1 MFKQFYLMQIFDF
14 PSKENKTLLALG
26 AESAGNFSVFKNGK
40 IYFSKD
46 FNDLSDEN
54 NFKNFKKELLSF
66 LRKENLR
73 PEVIVSD
80 LHPLFKTTL
89 WAEKLSKKHK
99 AQYIQ
104 VQHHHAHI
112 SASVGDR
119 IINNPSYKIPDSIYG
134 IALDGTGYGE
144 DGEIWGGELFQ
155 LKMQN
160 SKLKVLNRIGSLE
173 NQIML
178 GGELAIKEPA
188 RMLIPI
194 LLNFLSKKE
203 VFAIVEKYYTENE
216 FEVLYVQLKQNFNCL
231 ETSSAGRILD
241 AVSILLGFCQNQRD
255 LKHQATI
262 LLEKSSTRPYLNIK
276 PVILK
281 NYKSK
286 IDSKFNLPAGGQN
299 SEFVLQT
306 TPLFGYLAK
315 NINKDKAKLAATAQ
329 LYLARGF
336 SELINKSAIEK
347 NPSVF
352 VSGGLSKN
360 KIISDYFH
368 RQGFYQTQIIPC
380 GDAGLSFGQI
390 IYYLL
395 SER

>member
-1 MFKQFYLMQIFDF
+1 MQIFDF

-112 SASVGDR
+112 SASVGDC

-160 SKLKVLNRIGSLE
+160 SKLKVLNRTGSLE

-203 VFAIVEKYYTENE
+203 VLAIVEKYYTENE
-216 FEVLYVQLKQNFNCL
+216 FEVLYVQWKQNFNCL

-276 PVILK
+276 PKIEIIKDDLIYNSQFSIPNK
-281 NYKSK
+281 FSKKYYKLNTT
-286 IDSKFNLPAGGQN
+286 FLF
-299 SEFVLQT
+299 EFL
-306 TPLFGYLAK
+306 LK
-315 NINKDKAKLAATAQ
+315 NINRDKTRLAATAQ
-329 LYLARGF
+329 LYLAGGL
-336 SELINKSAIEK
+336 SEIINKFTAEK
-347 NPSVF
+347 TPPVF

>member
-1 MFKQFYLMQIFDF
+1 
-14 PSKENKTLLALG
+14 
-26 AESAGNFSVFKNGK
+26 
-40 IYFSKD
+40 
-46 FNDLSDEN
+46 
-54 NFKNFKKELLSF
+54 
-66 LRKENLR
+66 
-73 PEVIVSD
+73 
-80 LHPLFKTTL
+80 
-89 WAEKLSKKHK
+89 
-99 AQYIQ
+99 
-104 VQHHHAHI
+104 
-112 SASVGDR
+112 
-119 IINNPSYKIPDSIYG
+119 
-134 IALDGTGYGE
+134 
-144 DGEIWGGELFQ
+144 
-155 LKMQN
+155 
-160 SKLKVLNRIGSLE
+160 
-173 NQIML
+173 ML
-178 GGELAIKEPA
+178 GGELAIKESA

-241 AVSILLGFCQNQRD
+241 AVSILLGFCQNRRD
-255 LKHQATI
+255 FKHQATV
-262 LLEKSSTRPYLNIK
+262 LLEKNSTRPYLNIK
-276 PVILK
+276 PFILKISENNTFLK

-286 IDSKFNLPAGGQN
+286 INSKFI
-299 SEFVLQT
+299 LQT

>member
-1 MFKQFYLMQIFDF
+1 MQIFDF

-40 IYFSKD
+40 IYFSED
-46 FNDLSDEN
+46 FDDLSDEKNFN
-54 NFKNFKKELLSF
+54 NFEKKILLFLKKE
-66 LRKENLR
+66 KIR
-73 PEVIVSD
+73 PEIILSD
-80 LHPLFKTTL
+80 LHPLFKTTR
-89 WAEKLSKKHK
+89 WAEKLSKKYK
-99 AQYIQ
+99 ARHIR

-112 SASVGDR
+112 FTSIGDA
-119 IINNPSYKIPDSIYG
+119 IINNPSYKIPAIIYG

-144 DGEIWGGELFQ
+144 NEDIWGGELFQ

-203 VFAIVEKYYTENE
+203 VLAIVEKYYTENE
-216 FEVLYVQLKQNFNCL
+216 FEVLYVQWKQNFNCL
-231 ETSSAGRILD
+231 ETSSFGRVLD
-241 AVSILLGFCQNQRD
+241 AVSVLLGFCKNQRD
-255 LKHQATI
+255 FKHQATA
-262 LLEKSSTRPYLNIK
+262 LLEKNSTRPYLDIK
-276 PVILK
+276 PKIEIIKDDLIYNSQFSIPNK
-281 NYKSK
+281 FSKKYYKLNTT
-286 IDSKFNLPAGGQN
+286 FLF
-299 SEFVLQT
+299 EFL
-306 TPLFGYLAK
+306 LK
-315 NINKDKAKLAATAQ
+315 NINRDKTRLAATAQ
-329 LYLARGF
+329 LYLAQGF

>member
-1 MFKQFYLMQIFDF
+1 MQIFDF

-112 SASVGDR
+112 SASVGDC

-203 VFAIVEKYYTENE
+203 VLAIVEKYYTENE
-216 FEVLYVQLKQNFNCL
+216 FEVLYVQWKQNFNCL

-286 IDSKFNLPAGGQN
+286 IDSKFI
-299 SEFVLQT
+299 LQT
-306 TPLFGYLAK
+306 TPLFEYLAK